1 MGWYQILCLLCF
13 HFFLHSSLRFALP
26 LCPLDQR
33 DALLHFKNSFVLD
46 SKASDPCHWHFID
59 SYYQK
64 INLVKS
70 YPKTNSWYKGMD
82 CCSWDGV
89 ACDDAT
95 GNIIGLDLT
104 CSWLRGTLHSNSS
117 LFRLRHLRSLN
128 LFGNN
133 FVGSHISSNLSAFAT
148 LTHLNL
154 SSSSFLGSI
163 PSEISHLSKLVSLDL
178 SDNYIFDTHPSSYHR
193 LENSIFTML
202 VQNLTTLRKLVL
214 DEVNLSMVSPK
225 SFANLS
231 SSLTYLSVCDCS
243 LGGIFPDAVF
253 RLPSLTSLYIG
264 GNYNLYGIL
273 PKSNWTSPLE
283 SLSLYSTNFSG
294 EIPNSIG
301 NMKNLTILDLED
313 CQFTGNIPLSMWNL
327 NQLQVLW
334 IDGNSFSGVVE
345 FELFTKLKNLRKLYV
360 SQELNVIYD
369 TLEYTFPKLE
379 VLSLISCNLTKFPFF
394 LNSLKRLIHLDLSSN
409 GISGEIPM
417 WFWGISYD
425 TLELLNLSGNLL
437 EGGIQLLHWKRL
449 SSISLWNNSFHG
461 PLPILPP
468 STDSFHASYNNFT
481 GAIPSLI
488 CQFSSLL
495 DLDLSN
501 NNFSGNMPLCF
512 GNLTNLRYL
521 KLSDNKLQG
530 PLPRSLVKCVNL
542 STLDLSHNE
551 FNDVFPHWLEARQL
565 SYVDLRSNKFYGRI
579 KLTVLGLS
587 FPALESLVISNNNFI
602 GRWPTQVFS
611 NSSLGII
618 DLSNNNFGGP
628 IPLPSPVTYYYSIAS
643 NNITG
648 KIPSLICNATQ
659 LEIIDLSNNSLT
671 GSLPRCLTNFSTDL
685 SVLNLRM
692 NHLEGKIPHF
702 FSSRSGLMTLDLSR
716 NQFEG
721 TLPHSLVK
729 CRYLEVLDLSH
740 NQIEDTFPRW
750 LGTLPDLKVLVLKS
764 NNLKDLLDIPRGAR
778 LFPKLHILDLS
789 NNNFSGPLPVNL
801 IMNLKGMMNGENVQ
815 DTSLYMTRSFRESIY
830 ENSVV
835 VMMKGLEV
843 ELERILTFLT
853 IIDLSCNSF
862 QGNILEVIGHLHFLV
877 GLNLSH
883 NHLTGSI
890 PPALGNLTN
899 LEWLD
904 LSSNKLSWVIP
915 RELGDLAFLEYLNLS
930 KNQLTG
936 RIPQDKQL
944 STFSRDSFSGNPNL
958 CGTPLPKAC
967 PSNAQPPS
975 PSSLLTFD
983 RKGHEI
989 LFNQKI
995 VWMGYAS
1002 GIVIGISIAYIAF
1015 QMGRPKWLMQG
1026 VRMLE
1031 SRAAEWIEKSKRK
1044 AIKFHG
1050 Q

>member
-13 HFFLHSSLRFALP
+13 HFFLHSSLRFSLP
-26 LCPLDQR
+26 LCTLDQR

-46 SKASDPCHWHFID
+46 SKASDPCHWHFVD
-59 SYYQK
+59 SFYQK
-64 INLVKS
+64 IN
-70 YPKTNSWYKGMD
+70 PGMD

-95 GNIIGLDLT
+95 GNIISLDLT
-104 CSWLRGTLHSNSS
+104 CSWLCGPLDSNSS
-117 LFRLRHLRSLN
+117 LFLLRHLRSLN

-154 SSSSFLGSI
+154 SSSAFSGSI

-178 SDNYIFDTHPSSYHR
+178 SDNYFFNKNS
-193 LENSIFTML
+193 LENSIFTMIF
-202 VQNLTTLRKLVL
+202 QNLTTLRKLVL
-214 DEVNLSMVSPK
+214 DDVDMSMISPK

-231 SSLTYLSVCDCS
+231 SSLTYLSVGYCS
-243 LGGIFPDAVF
+243 LGGIFPDSVF
-253 RLPSLTSLYIG
+253 RLPSLTTLYIY
-264 GNYNLYGIL
+264 GNDNLFGIL

-283 SLSLYSTNFSG
+283 TLSLYRTGFSG
-294 EIPNSIG
+294 EIPDSIG
-301 NMKNLTILDLED
+301 NMKNLTVLDLEN
-313 CQFTGNIPLSMWNL
+313 CKFTGYIPSSMRNL

-334 IDGNSFSGVVE
+334 IDGNSFSGVIE

-360 SQELNVIYD
+360 SQELNLIYD

-394 LNSLKRLIHLDLSSN
+394 LNSLKRLTQLYLSSN

-417 WFWGISYD
+417 WFWGISHD
-425 TLELLNLSGNLL
+425 TLELLDLSNNLF
-437 EGGIQLLHWKRL
+437 EGGIQLLQWKKL
-449 SSISLWNNSFHG
+449 SSIYLSNNSFHG

-468 STDSFHASYNNFT
+468 STYYFDASYNNFT
-481 GAIPSLI
+481 GEIPSLI

-495 DLDLSN
+495 ELELSN
-501 NNFSGNMPLCF
+501 NNFFGNMPLYF
-512 GNLTNLRYL
+512 GNITNNLQYL
-521 KLSDNKLQG
+521 ILSNNKLQG

-542 STLDLSHNE
+542 LTLDLSHNE
-551 FNDVFPHWLEARQL
+551 FNDVFPHWLGARQL
-565 SYVDLRSNKFYGRI
+565 YSIDLRSNKFYGRI
-579 KLTVLGLS
+579 NLTAFGLS
-587 FPALESLVISNNNFI
+587 FPALESLVISNNNFT
-602 GRWPTQVFS
+602 GHF
-611 NSSLGII
+611 I

-659 LEIIDLSNNSLT
+659 LVIIDLSNNSLT

-685 SVLNLRM
+685 SILNLRM

-702 FSSRSGLMTLDLSR
+702 FSSRSGLITLDLSQ

-721 TLPHSLVK
+721 TLPQSLVK
-729 CRYLEVLDLSH
+729 CRHLEVLDLSH
-740 NQIEDTFPRW
+740 NQIEDTLPRW
-750 LGTLPDLKVLVLKS
+750 LGTLPNLKVLVLKS
-764 NNLKDLLDIPRGAR
+764 NNLKNLLDIPRGAR
-778 LFPKLHILDLS
+778 LFSKLHILDLS

-815 DTSLYMTRSFRESIY
+815 DTSLYMTRSFRRGTY
-830 ENSVV
+830 ENSVA

-843 ELERILTFLT
+843 ELVRILNFLT

-862 QGNILEVIGHLHFLV
+862 QGNIPEVIGHLHSLV

-890 PPALGNLTN
+890 PLTIGNLTN

-915 RELGDLAFLEYLNLS
+915 RKLGDLAFLGYLNLS
-930 KNQLTG
+930 KNQLSG

-944 STFSRDSFSGNPNL
+944 STFSRDSFSGNPGL

-967 PSNAQPPS
+967 PGDAQPPS
-975 PSSLLTFD
+975 PSFLLTFD
-983 RKGHEI
+983 CEGHESW
-989 LFNQKI
+989 FNQKI

-1002 GIVIGISIAYIAF
+1002 GIVIGISIAYIVLET
-1015 QMGRPKWLMQG
+1015 GRPKWLMQG

-1031 SRAAEWIEKSKRK
+1031 SRAAKWIKKSK
-1044 AIKFHG
+1044 
-1050 Q
+1050 

>member
-1 MGWYQILCLLCF
+1 MGWHHTLRLLCV
-13 HFFLHSSLRFALP
+13 HFFLHSSLPFALP
-26 LCPLDQR
+26 LCHLYQR

-46 SKASDPCHWHFID
+46 SKASNPCHWHPID
-59 SYYQK
+59 SYYQM
-64 INLVKS
+64 INHGES
-70 YPKTNSWYKGMD
+70 YPKTNSWYKDMD

-89 ACDDAT
+89 ACDGAT
-95 GNIIGLDLT
+95 GNVIGLDLT
-104 CSWLRGTLHSNSS
+104 CSWLHGTLHSNSS
-117 LFRLRHLRSLN
+117 LFLLRHLRNLN

-133 FVGSHISSNLSAFAT
+133 FIGSHISSNLSAFAT

-154 SSSSFLGSI
+154 SSSSFSGSI

-178 SDNYIFDTHPSSYHR
+178 SRNYFSNQIS
-193 LENSIFTML
+193 LENSIFTMI

-214 DEVNLSMVSPK
+214 DVVNMSMISPK

-231 SSLTYLSVCDCS
+231 SSLTYLSVGSCS
-243 LGGIFPDAVF
+243 IVGIFPDAVF
-253 RLPSLTSLYIG
+253 RLPSLTSLYTYE
-264 GNYNLYGIL
+264 NDNFSGIL

-283 SLSLYSTNFSG
+283 TLSLWKTSFSG
-294 EIPNSIG
+294 EIPDSIG
-301 NMKNLTILDLED
+301 NMKNLAVLDLEN
-313 CQFTGNIPLSMWNL
+313 CKFTGHIPSSMWNL

-334 IDGNSFSGVVE
+334 IDRNSFSGVVE
-345 FELFTKLKNLRKLYV
+345 LYV
-360 SQELNVIYD
+360 SQELNLIYD

-379 VLSLISCNLTKFPFF
+379 VLQLISCNLTKFPHF
-394 LNSLKRLIHLDLSSN
+394 LNSLKRLTQLDLSSN
-409 GISGEIPM
+409 RISGEIPM
-417 WFWGISYD
+417 WFWGISRD
-425 TLELLNLSGNLL
+425 TLETLDLSNNLL
-437 EGGIQLLHWKRL
+437 EGGIQLLHWKKL
-449 SSISLWNNSFHG
+449 SSIYLTNNSFHG

-468 STDSFHASYNNFT
+468 STYSFDASNNGFT
-481 GAIPSLI
+481 GEIPSLI
-488 CQFSSLL
+488 CQVSSLL
-495 DLDLSN
+495 YLELSN
-501 NNFSGNMPLCF
+501 NNFSRNMPLCF
-512 GNLTNLRYL
+512 GNLTNLQSL
-521 KLSDNKLQG
+521 NLSNNKLQG
-530 PLPRSLVKCVNL
+530 PLPHSLVKCGNL

-565 SYVDLRSNKFYGRI
+565 YYVNLRSNKFYGRI
-579 KLTVLGLS
+579 NLTVFGLS
-587 FPALESLVISNNNFI
+587 FPALEVLIISNNNFI
-602 GRWPTQVFS
+602 GWWPTQLFS
-611 NSSLGII
+611 NTSLGII
-618 DLSNNNFGGP
+618 DLSNNKFGGP
-628 IPLPSPVTYYYSIAS
+628 IPLPSPATYYYSIAS

-659 LEIIDLSNNSLT
+659 LMIIDLSNNSLT
-671 GSLPRCLTNFSTDL
+671 GNLPRCLTNFSTNL
-685 SVLNLRM
+685 SFLNLRM

-721 TLPHSLVK
+721 TLPQSLVK

-750 LGTLPDLKVLVLKS
+750 LGTLPNLKVLVLKS
-764 NNLKDLLDIPRGAR
+764 NNLKDLLDIPWGAH

-789 NNNFSGPLPVNL
+789 NNNFSGHLPVNL

-815 DTSLYMTRSFRESIY
+815 DTSLYMTRSFGLGTY
-830 ENSVV
+830 ENSVA

-843 ELERILTFLT
+843 ELVRILSFLT

-862 QGNILEVIGHLHFLV
+862 QGNVPEVIGHLHSLV

-890 PPALGNLTN
+890 PPTLGNLTN

-904 LSSNKLSWVIP
+904 LSSNKLSWAIP
-915 RELGDLAFLEYLNLS
+915 RKLGDLASLGYLNLS

-944 STFSRDSFSGNPNL
+944 STFSRDFFGGNPGL

-967 PSNAQPPS
+967 PGNAQPLS
-975 PSSLLTFD
+975 PSW
-983 RKGHEI
+983 
-989 LFNQKI
+989 FNQKI

-1015 QMGRPKWLMQG
+1015 EMGRPKWLMQG
-1026 VRMLE
+1026 MRMLE
-1031 SRAAEWIEKSKRK
+1031 SRATEWMEKSKRK